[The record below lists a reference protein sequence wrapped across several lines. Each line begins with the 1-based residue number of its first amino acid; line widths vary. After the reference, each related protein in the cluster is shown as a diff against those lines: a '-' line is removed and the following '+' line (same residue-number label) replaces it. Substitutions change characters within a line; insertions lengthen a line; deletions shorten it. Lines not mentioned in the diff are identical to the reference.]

1 MLILIT
7 ARLIIHNFNQR
18 EVEFQELELLT
29 EDETKHEHRAPG
41 KLTKNKRIS
50 NSTKRRNTKKCEQRL
65 ALASTSPEP
74 DEWFLFSFSA
84 IRSEGAFLLS
94 V

>member
-1 MLILIT
+1 MKYGMQLHLPANARTQECRINTHYEKLQPPNATIDNICYKMLILIT

-41 KLTKNKRIS
+41 KLTKK
-50 NSTKRRNTKKCEQRL
+50 
-65 ALASTSPEP
+65 
-74 DEWFLFSFSA
+74 
-84 IRSEGAFLLS
+84 
-94 V
+94 